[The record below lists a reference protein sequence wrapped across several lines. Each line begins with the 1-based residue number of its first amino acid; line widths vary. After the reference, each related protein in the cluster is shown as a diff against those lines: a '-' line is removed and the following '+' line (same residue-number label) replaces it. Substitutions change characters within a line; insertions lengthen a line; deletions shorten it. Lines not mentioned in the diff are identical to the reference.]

1 MLENFK
7 IALQTERIKIKRSG
21 IFTLGFILALIM
33 PLLYFTVQIIAADMY
48 NDQIVDT
55 NFYFHFYKNPLAG
68 LTGFFLPLLIIITAS
83 KIAQIDHKNKGWQL
97 MEMQPI
103 SKLSIY
109 FSKFLILCF
118 NVFLT
123 ILIYTVASLFFAWL
137 YHTFS
142 NVHESYEMS
151 LPLSEIAYASFRV
164 FVASLAILAFQYALS
179 VIISGFIWSLVI
191 GFAML
196 LAQLFLSSFQI
207 DLRWYPHNFL
217 YVSGMNPKGGL
228 IGSFFLPAEWLSM
241 LYTVF
246 FLLVGYN
253 WYRFK
258 GFYSAFA
265 KAVPRAITSL
275 LILAVCSGI
284 AYYLI
289 TPKTLEVFDKT
300 VVKGTISSDKNFNKV
315 YIRDI
320 MTQDTMAV
328 IPVVNNEFRYEFK
341 EELTPQFYNIQFDK
355 YNSTNIF
362 MGSNDSIQLK
372 ETLYGK
378 DASVSVLGTRI
389 SENKQQIFYG
399 ATGFSYVSYQLEN
412 NSSLEKVEFYMKE
425 IYNEYEEDLSEL
437 KSNISIDHIKARE
450 DFLGRSKK
458 LIAVKHIN
466 KWNSYLKKKAI
477 YNPEIPIVLSADMN
491 ELLNSVS
498 YTDDALLSDQLYFS
512 FIKNHL
518 ADSNKEAIDEG
529 KTNLELI
536 ADLEEGTFKNKMLY
550 IEIKTQFGEAKKIA
564 YRDSIYNQ
572 YSGALTNDSYRKILD
587 ETRKSLNKLSRGQ
600 EALDFISYDQDGK
613 EYALADFK
621 GKYVLVDSWA
631 SWCGP
636 CKFQEPYYVKKMIKY
651 RNENIVFVSMNM
663 DEKESNWLEDLT
675 EMNKE
680 ILQLRPKDINT
691 YGELYNIDSIPR
703 FILIAPDGTIDDADF
718 VPPNSNAFDDLL
730 NSKLGLNEVSS

>member
-1 MLENFK
+1 MLHNFK
-7 IALQTERIKIKRSG
+7 TALQTERIKIKRSG

-33 PLLYFTVQIIAADMY
+33 PLLYFTIQIIQGDMY
-48 NDQIVDT
+48 NDRIVDT

-123 ILIYTVASLFFAWL
+123 VLLYTVASLFFAWL

-142 NVHESYEMS
+142 DVHESYDMS
-151 LPLSEIAYASFRV
+151 LPLSEIGYASIKV

-217 YVSGMNPKGGL
+217 FVSGMNPTGGL
-228 IGSFFLPAEWLSM
+228 LGSFFLPAEWLSM
-241 LYTVF
+241 VYTVF
-246 FLLVGYN
+246 FLFVGYH

-275 LILAVCSGI
+275 LILAVCSGL

-289 TPKTLEVFDKT
+289 MPKTLEAFDKT
-300 VVKGTISSDKNFNKV
+300 VVKGTISSDKNFKNIYV
-315 YIRDI
+315 RDI

-328 IPVVNNEFRYEFK
+328 IAVKNNKFRHEFK
-341 EELTPQFYNIQFDK
+341 EELAPQFYNIQFDK
-355 YNSTNIF
+355 YNAIDIF
-362 MGSNDSIQLK
+362 MGANDSIQLK

-399 ATGFSYVSYQLEN
+399 TTGFSYVGYQIEN
-412 NSSLEKVEFYMKE
+412 NSSLEKVAYYMKE
-425 IYNEYEEDLSEL
+425 IYSEYEEDLSEL
-437 KSNISIDHIKARE
+437 KNSISVDHIKARE
-450 DFLGRSKK
+450 DFLNRSKK

-466 KWNSYLKKKAI
+466 KWNNYLKKKAI
-477 YNPEIPIVLSADMN
+477 YNPEVPVVLTPDMN
-491 ELLNSVS
+491 VLLSSVS
-498 YTDDALLSDQLYFS
+498 YTDDALLSDRLYFD

-518 ADSNKEAIDEG
+518 ADSNKEAIDQG

-536 ADLEEGTFKNKMLY
+536 ADLEEGTFKNKMLFT
-550 IEIKTQFGEAKKIA
+550 EIRSQLNDQVKIA
-564 YRDSIYNQ
+564 QRDSIFN
-572 YSGALTNDSYRKILD
+572 AFAAVVTNDSYRDILD
-587 ETRKSLNKLSRGQ
+587 YQRKSLNKLSRGV
-600 EALDFISYDQDGK
+600 EAVDFLSMDKDGK
-613 EYALADFK
+613 QYTLADFK
-621 GKYVLVDSWA
+621 GKYVLIDSWA

-636 CKFQEPYYVKKMIKY
+636 CKAQEPYYVKKMIKY
-651 RNENIVFVSMNM
+651 RKENIVFVSMNM

-675 EMNKE
+675 EMNTE
-680 ILQLRPKDINT
+680 IVQLRPLNVDA
-691 YGELYNIDSIPR
+691 YGALYNIDSIPR
-703 FILIAPDGTIDDADF
+703 YILIAPDGTIDDAAF
-718 VPPNSNAFDDLL
+718 TPPVNNAFDDLL
-730 NSKLGLNEVSS
+730 DAKLGLNTRP